1 MTDWAGRLLRPVHA
15 LGVVPRLPL
24 LASLLLI
31 VLLAHN
37 LAQLTWRVWPAADAP
52 GGAPA
57 APSTPGTAPAD
68 PQHTGLWLR
77 IADWHLFGVAPQQAS
92 PPPVAAPRRV
102 AAPVPKPVV
111 EPAAP
116 VLLLNLRLYGVIASG
131 DSTLARAIISA
142 GGAAEDSYALGDALP
157 GGAVLR
163 EIHSDRVVLEY
174 QGRRETLRLAE
185 QAAAPAAAP
194 PRVALL
200 SSSGPPTVE
209 AAGALDNAAL
219 LREYR
224 QALISNPQSLV
235 DVIRA
240 VPVNDAQ
247 SGALKGYQIS
257 PARDRRLLSRFG
269 LRSGDV
275 VTAVNG
281 VALDNPVKAL
291 EVMQTLAT
299 ASKLNLTVERNGETQ
314 SFIYDVD

>member
-1 MTDWAGRLLRPVHA
+1 
-15 LGVVPRLPL
+15 
-24 LASLLLI
+24 
-31 VLLAHN
+31 
-37 LAQLTWRVWPAADAP
+37 
-52 GGAPA
+52 
-57 APSTPGTAPAD
+57 
-68 PQHTGLWLR
+68 
-77 IADWHLFGVAPQQAS
+77 
-92 PPPVAAPRRV
+92 
-102 AAPVPKPVV
+102 
-111 EPAAP
+111 
-116 VLLLNLRLYGVIASG
+116 
-131 DSTLARAIISA
+131 
-142 GGAAEDSYALGDALP
+142 
-157 GGAVLR
+157 
-163 EIHSDRVVLEY
+163 
-174 QGRRETLRLAE
+174 
-185 QAAAPAAAP
+185 
-194 PRVALL
+194 
-200 SSSGPPTVE
+200 VE